1 MAFALYSSL
10 FLFALAAFHPI
21 VTAQD
26 LRAPHGLAYES
37 PAAADGAVSPEAY
50 AFFNPAG
57 AGTTGPKNGTATA
70 QFPAVSA
77 ASSLESNL
85 ARDSVAKAEGGSRR
99 GGGGGGMVGIL
110 IGFLFVVVL
119 VLGVFFVVTTRKRNW
134 TTKANNAAD
143 MPLA

>member
-1 MAFALYSSL
+1 MASSVYCML
-10 FLFALAAFHPI
+10 FLFLLSGFHSI
-21 VTAQD
+21 VGAQD

-37 PAAADGAVSPEAY
+37 PAADGGAVSPEAY
-50 AFFNPAG
+50 AFFNPA
-57 AGTTGPKNGTATA
+57 AASKNSTAAA
-70 QFPAVSA
+70 QFPNAA

-85 ARDSVAKAEGGSRR
+85 ARDSVAKTEGG

-134 TTKANNAAD
+134 TKANATAD
-143 MPLA
+143 MPQA

>member
-1 MAFALYSSL
+1 MASSVYCML
-10 FLFALAAFHPI
+10 FLFVLSGFHST
-21 VTAQD
+21 VGAQD

-37 PAAADGAVSPEAY
+37 PAAADGGAVSPEAY
-50 AFFNPAG
+50 AFFNPA
-57 AGTTGPKNGTATA
+57 AASKNSTAPA
-70 QFPAVSA
+70 EFPNAA

-85 ARDSVAKAEGGSRR
+85 ARDSVAKTEGG

-134 TTKANNAAD
+134 TKANATAD
-143 MPLA
+143 MPQA